1 MVLARELGAPN
12 NTTWRSTIH
21 LLVAGNAGAA
31 RRQEAAGAQNKK
43 PPRRHYRHAGEGHAP
58 PGWAACCLF
67 VGVFGYAD
75 LLTLLG
81 KNTNTKSRPLVA
93 YFQPFVGKSKDD
105 RGCEPPL
112 QHDD

>member
-1 MVLARELGAPN
+1 MRVLPG
-12 NTTWRSTIH
+12 
-21 LLVAGNAGAA
+21 G
-31 RRQEAAGAQNKK
+31 RRQQGPKTRSRHAATIQ
-43 PPRRHYRHAGEGHAP
+43 HYRHAGEGHAP

-81 KNTNTKSRPLVA
+81 DTVLNKSRPLVA